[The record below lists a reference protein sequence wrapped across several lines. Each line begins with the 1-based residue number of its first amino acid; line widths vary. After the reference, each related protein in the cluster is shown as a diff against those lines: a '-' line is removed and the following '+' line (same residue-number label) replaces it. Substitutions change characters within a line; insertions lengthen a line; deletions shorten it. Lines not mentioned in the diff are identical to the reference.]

1 MYLPCHITVI
11 TQETYAI
18 SLECQV
24 VSHVQP
30 LSHSV
35 HVHVKSTHLVTFSCC
50 EDSSVNYD
58 LAMI

>member
-24 VSHVQP
+24 VSQVQP

-35 HVHVKSTHLVTFSCC
+35 HIVERHLDHVPFS
-50 EDSSVNYD
+50 
-58 LAMI
+58 